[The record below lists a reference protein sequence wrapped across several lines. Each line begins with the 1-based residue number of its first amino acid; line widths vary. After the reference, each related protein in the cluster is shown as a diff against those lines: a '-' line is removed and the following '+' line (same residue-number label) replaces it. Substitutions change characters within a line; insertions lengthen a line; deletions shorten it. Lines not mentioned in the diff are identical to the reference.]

1 MATLSVLESHL
12 QLRDRNLAYHGLCN
26 QRPDHDILE
35 HDIDHNVLI
44 YACRG
49 GGNTEHAGI
58 ASDHQKCSIK
68 ASRLQGNYQIIAAQS
83 MLAAMKECTGTYP
96 TLGMPTQFPELKR
109 TSQNLSYWN
118 RKAALDLQR
127 EQCERLL
134 AELYTVRDHKRTNN
148 TLAAGLWPLQIEHFC
163 VAILRPRQQA
173 AEL

>member
-1 MATLSVLESHL
+1 M
-12 QLRDRNLAYHGLCN
+12 RDRILAFHSLCN
-26 QRPDHDILE
+26 KGSDHDILR
-35 HDIDHNVLI
+35 V
-44 YACRG
+44 ACKA

-58 ASDHQKCSIK
+58 ASHHQKYGIK
-68 ASRLQGNYQIIAAQS
+68 ASGLQGNYQIIAAQS
-83 MLAAMKECTGTYP
+83 MLAAMKECRGTYP